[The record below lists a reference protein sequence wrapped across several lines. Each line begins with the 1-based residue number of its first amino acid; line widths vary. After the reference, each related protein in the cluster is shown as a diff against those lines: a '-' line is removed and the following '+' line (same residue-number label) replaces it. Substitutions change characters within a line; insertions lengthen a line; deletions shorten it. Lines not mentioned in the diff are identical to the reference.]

1 MSRLNLLTQPMQL
14 RHNYAIRS
22 YPMKTQHFSTNRNAA
37 TKILPRRTK
46 LKILIVVLRVLRRFV
61 FKFKGMTA
69 RKAELL
75 IDEAK
80 KSKDDK
86 AVKDL
91 IHKISSYTSKI
102 SKLNFMKKQDEAQL
116 RKLLRST
123 EDGKKSKSS
132 DGKVR
137 KHTNMEMAKVKD
149 ISMVDRGS
157 LTNAKVEKHP
167 NEDVSDEDDVLP
179 LPFNERNKNV
189 LGKHHTPLDKHVS
202 YNMERNDYEDDRAS
216 LCNEITRLTKENF
229 RLASLLSKSTAGQDD
244 AFSGLS
250 LPTSVEPVC
259 HNCEDLKQQLQS
271 KETNL
276 RRSEAKIKSLIREKN
291 RLLQD
296 LSQLNT
302 SEQKT
307 TPTSNDSALSLDFPK
322 KVSSQSKKSPT
333 RRKSST
339 VEKVLNRS
347 DAYDEEEEQKH
358 LSNQKKKNNRRKGFS
373 YFSSGY
379 RVNRYCSTCRK
390 MQKNNHAYFRKY
402 PDRKS
407 GLFGEKRKLIPE
419 TKDAYLLSM
428 FVTEE
433 YDRMLIENEKLNSK
447 CTELKREIEELQNI
461 ISLNEKVKT
470 SSDECSNCLKW
481 RTRHQKLFTIYKD
494 LVDKHKTE
502 QCRHKANYNL
512 LDSQKLKLESDIQ
525 KLKENCNMLRT
536 MNETLR
542 KDLLVAESC
551 ALQLQ
556 QLVLKR
562 GINLR
567 ESDEIL
573 VVQQAA
579 NASKPSHSA
588 AENIPDSA
596 SAGSANAKISDEL
609 SSRKEKDEE
618 IKKLQNIVIQ
628 LEKEYDKFKKTL
640 MDQEDELY
648 RMAKALESATDA
660 RKDAEKNRTSILDD
674 YLKLQ
679 SEFSALEQSKKTLEE
694 ELKEVI
700 ADKEYWRNSVL
711 ESVQQVREYESLM
724 RDKEKEFKRKLAS
737 AKFFDIDAQNVEANK
752 LLLLEK
758 ENYAK
763 EFTLLREQLQ
773 KMNTYVQELEKDRE
787 LAMKQIE
794 SLKEDLIDLR
804 KTVLQMDSE
813 KISILQKLTLKETD
827 YAELKRKLENMT
839 LELQL
844 AKSHSASAAQS
855 SGIFESNQ
863 SSELLKLY
871 NDEKE
876 KLKAESA
883 RLRELS
889 SGFAEE
895 FRSQKDIVSASMQQ
909 SHGEKRKTSDS
920 HDAEKSY
927 IPCEKIVIS
936 SFYNAFVSSEMGNN
950 SDLECVPCSSSSS
963 SSSCNE
969 SLDFE
974 KSPKKKKRKEYSEH
988 SKAVS
993 SRPLQLAV
1001 NHHKN
1006 YHKVNRF
1013 AFPEITGRRRLTC
1026 NVGGIFNHMQVSKQ
1040 VRELNV
1046 SKDNFCYKKRE
1057 RIKSHHIVHDKKQRA
1072 VDKFKKI
1079 SKIAEYAIR
1088 SITKTEEHVV
1098 ESTIL
1103 VKTQHILQSEKQTLN
1118 LYETPEYSVQSI
1130 FKRKEIIE
1138 QNVSHCS
1145 KVAASTSSNPKLSE
1159 TSSNC
1164 ADCEYVQFEDVISVE
1179 EFKTELS
1186 SALPSWFLRCRQSSL
1201 IATGDRL
1208 CSYFYRPERAPIVVD
1223 LSLKKIP
1230 KASVDETISLSQLDN
1245 GRRNGSE
1252 TAVKK
1257 FQFHFKQRPKLLKI
1271 VSNNSTND
1279 KNLSVNKNTA
1289 VGSCPEMNDY
1299 DCQRKAMIWWYAK
1312 RKNLKILLTPP
1323 GISIPDRLSHIENS
1337 LLSPMKKQSSA
1348 IPKHDDQVN
1357 ISSEQQSSSDDK
1369 QRSAEL
1375 KEFRFSRQFLIK
1387 K

>member
-14 RHNYAIRS
+14 RNNYAIRS
-22 YPMKTQHFSTNRNAA
+22 YPMKTRHFSTNRNA
-37 TKILPRRTK
+37 
-46 LKILIVVLRVLRRFV
+46 
-61 FKFKGMTA
+61 MTA

-91 IHKISSYTSKI
+91 IHKISFYTSKI

-116 RKLLRST
+116 RKLLRSI

-137 KHTNMEMAKVKD
+137 KHTNTEMAKVKD

-167 NEDVSDEDDVLP
+167 NEDVSDEDDVFP

-189 LGKHHTPLDKHVS
+189 LGKQHTPLDKHVS
-202 YNMERNDYEDDRAS
+202 YNMERNDYEDGRAS

-322 KVSSQSKKSPT
+322 KVCSQSKRSPT

-339 VEKVLNRS
+339 VEKVSNRS

-358 LSNQKKKNNRRKGFS
+358 LSKQKKKNNRRKGFS

-433 YDRMLIENEKLNSK
+433 YDRMLIENEKLNTK

-470 SSDECSNCLKW
+470 SSDECTNCLKW

-512 LDSQKLKLESDIQ
+512 LDSQKLKLENDIQ
-525 KLKENCNMLRT
+525 KLKENCSMLRT

-609 SSRKEKDEE
+609 SSRKEKSENFLNNFSQDEE

-711 ESVQQVREYESLM
+711 ESVQQVREYESIM

-737 AKFFDIDAQNVEANK
+737 AKFLDIDAQNVEANK
-752 LLLLEK
+752 IFLLEK

-909 SHGEKRKTSDS
+909 SHGEKRKT
-920 HDAEKSY
+920 

-936 SFYNAFVSSEMGNN
+936 SFYNAFVSSEMGND

-963 SSSCNE
+963 SCNE
-969 SLDFE
+969 SLDLE

-993 SRPLQLAV
+993 SRPLQLA
-1001 NHHKN
+1001 
-1006 YHKVNRF
+1006 VNRF

-1057 RIKSHHIVHDKKQRA
+1057 KIKSHHIVHDKKQRA

-1088 SITKTEEHVV
+1088 SITKTAEHVV

-1145 KVAASTSSNPKLSE
+1145 KVAASTSSNPRLSE

-1208 CSYFYRPERAPIVVD
+1208 CSYFYRPGRAPIIVD

-1230 KASVDETISLSQLDN
+1230 KAFVDEAISLSQLDN

-1271 VSNNSTND
+1271 VSNNLTND

-1299 DCQRKAMIWWYAK
+1299 DCQRKAMIWWYVK
-1312 RKNLKILLTPP
+1312 RKNLKRLLTPP

>member
-1 MSRLNLLTQPMQL
+1 MKAVVKAMYPSYHVSPKFFNTT
-14 RHNYAIRS
+14 NAITSYYAIKS
-22 YPMKTQHFSTNRNAA
+22 YPMKTRHFPTNKNAVP
-37 TKILPRRTK
+37 KILTRRTK
-46 LKILIVVLRVLRRFV
+46 PKILIVVLRVLRRFV

-80 KSKDDK
+80 KSKDEK

-137 KHTNMEMAKVKD
+137 KHTNTEMAKVKD

-167 NEDVSDEDDVLP
+167 NENVSDEDDVFP

-244 AFSGLS
+244 VFSGLS

-339 VEKVLNRS
+339 VEKVSNRS

-358 LSNQKKKNNRRKGFS
+358 LSKQKKKNNRRKGFS

-567 ESDEIL
+567 ESDDIL

-588 AENIPDSA
+588 AENIPDSE

-640 MDQEDELY
+640 VDQEDELY

-711 ESVQQVREYESLM
+711 ESVQQ
-724 RDKEKEFKRKLAS
+724 EKEFKRKLAS
-737 AKFFDIDAQNVEANK
+737 AKFLDIDAQNVEANK
-752 LLLLEK
+752 LLLVEK

-813 KISILQKLTLKETD
+813 KISLLQKLTLKETD

-844 AKSHSASAAQS
+844 AKSHSASVAQS

-909 SHGEKRKTSDS
+909 SHGEKRKT
-920 HDAEKSY
+920 
-927 IPCEKIVIS
+927 IPCEKTVIS
-936 SFYNAFVSSEMGNN
+936 SFYNAFVSSEMGSD

-963 SSSCNE
+963 SSSYNE
-969 SLDFE
+969 SLDLE

-1046 SKDNFCYKKRE
+1046 SKDNSCYRKRE
-1057 RIKSHHIVHDKKQRA
+1057 KIKSHHIVHDKKQRA

-1079 SKIAEYAIR
+1079 SRIAEYAIR

-1118 LYETPEYSVQSI
+1118 LYETPEYSIQ
-1130 FKRKEIIE
+1130 K

-1145 KVAASTSSNPKLSE
+1145 KVAASTSSDPRLSE

-1186 SALPSWFLRCRQSSL
+1186 SALPTWFLRCRQSSL

-1208 CSYFYRPERAPIVVD
+1208 CSYFYRPEKAPIVVD
-1223 LSLKKIP
+1223 LSFKKIP
-1230 KASVDETISLSQLDN
+1230 KASVDEAISLSQ
-1245 GRRNGSE
+1245 NGSE
-1252 TAVKK
+1252 TAVRK

-1271 VSNNSTND
+1271 VSKNSTND
-1279 KNLSVNKNTA
+1279 KNPSVNKNTTA
-1289 VGSCPEMNDY
+1289 GSCPEMNDY

-1357 ISSEQQSSSDDK
+1357 ISEQQSSSDDK

>member
-14 RHNYAIRS
+14 RNNYAIRS
-22 YPMKTQHFSTNRNAA
+22 YPMKTRHFSTNRNASCG
-37 TKILPRRTK
+37 
-46 LKILIVVLRVLRRFV
+46 ILIAFYKFLRRFV

-91 IHKISSYTSKI
+91 IHKISFYTSKI

-116 RKLLRST
+116 RKLLRSI

-137 KHTNMEMAKVKD
+137 KHTNTEMAKVKD

-167 NEDVSDEDDVLP
+167 NEDVSDEDDVFP

-189 LGKHHTPLDKHVS
+189 LGKQHTPLDKHVS
-202 YNMERNDYEDDRAS
+202 YNMERNDYEDGRAS

-322 KVSSQSKKSPT
+322 KVCSQSKRSPT

-339 VEKVLNRS
+339 VEKVSNRS

-358 LSNQKKKNNRRKGFS
+358 LSKQKKKNNRRKGFS

-433 YDRMLIENEKLNSK
+433 YDRMLIENEKLNTK

-470 SSDECSNCLKW
+470 SSDECTNCLKW

-512 LDSQKLKLESDIQ
+512 LDSQKLKLENDIQ
-525 KLKENCNMLRT
+525 KLKENCSMLRT

-711 ESVQQVREYESLM
+711 ESVQQ
-724 RDKEKEFKRKLAS
+724 EKEFKRKLAS
-737 AKFFDIDAQNVEANK
+737 AKFLDIDAQNVEANK
-752 LLLLEK
+752 IFLLEK

-909 SHGEKRKTSDS
+909 SHGEKRKT
-920 HDAEKSY
+920 

-936 SFYNAFVSSEMGNN
+936 SFYNAFVSSEMGND

-963 SSSCNE
+963 SCNE
-969 SLDFE
+969 SLDLE

-993 SRPLQLAV
+993 SRPLQLA
-1001 NHHKN
+1001 
-1006 YHKVNRF
+1006 VNRF

-1057 RIKSHHIVHDKKQRA
+1057 KIKSHHIVHDKKQRA

-1088 SITKTEEHVV
+1088 SITKTAEHVV

-1145 KVAASTSSNPKLSE
+1145 KVAASTSSNPRLSE

-1208 CSYFYRPERAPIVVD
+1208 CSYFYRPGRAPIIVD

-1230 KASVDETISLSQLDN
+1230 KAFVDEAISLSQLDN

-1271 VSNNSTND
+1271 VSNNLTND

-1299 DCQRKAMIWWYAK
+1299 DCQRKAMIWWYVK
-1312 RKNLKILLTPP
+1312 RKNLKRLLTPP

>member
-1 MSRLNLLTQPMQL
+1 MSRLNFLTQPMQL
-14 RHNYAIRS
+14 CHNYAIRS
-22 YPMKTQHFSTNRNAA
+22 YPMKTRHFPTNRIAA
-37 TKILPRRTK
+37 PKILPRRTK
-46 LKILIVVLRVLRRFV
+46 PKILIVLMNCDKIAVNFQ
-61 FKFKGMTA
+61 MTA

-116 RKLLRST
+116 RKLLRNI
-123 EDGKKSKSS
+123 EDGKESKSS

-137 KHTNMEMAKVKD
+137 KHTNTEMAKVKD

-167 NEDVSDEDDVLP
+167 NEDVSDEDDAFP
-179 LPFNERNKNV
+179 LQFNERNKNV

-322 KVSSQSKKSPT
+322 KVSSPSKKSPT

-339 VEKVLNRS
+339 VEKVSNRS

-358 LSNQKKKNNRRKGFS
+358 LSKQKKKNNRRKGFS

-419 TKDAYLLSM
+419 TNDAYLLSM

-588 AENIPDSA
+588 AENIPDSE

-737 AKFFDIDAQNVEANK
+737 AKFLDVDAQNVEANK
-752 LLLLEK
+752 LLLVEK

-813 KISILQKLTLKETD
+813 KISLLQKLTLKETD

-844 AKSHSASAAQS
+844 AKSHSASVAQS

-909 SHGEKRKTSDS
+909 SHGEKRKT
-920 HDAEKSY
+920 
-927 IPCEKIVIS
+927 IPCEKTVIS
-936 SFYNAFVSSEMGNN
+936 SFYNAFVSSEMGSN
-950 SDLECVPCSSSSS
+950 SDLECVPCTSSSSY
-963 SSSCNE
+963 NE
-969 SLDFE
+969 SLDLE
-974 KSPKKKKRKEYSEH
+974 KFPKKKKRKKHSEH

-1006 YHKVNRF
+1006 YPKVNRF

-1046 SKDNFCYKKRE
+1046 SKDNFCYRKRE
-1057 RIKSHHIVHDKKQRA
+1057 KIKSHHIVHDKKQRA

-1145 KVAASTSSNPKLSE
+1145 KVAASTSSDPRLSE
-1159 TSSNC
+1159 MSSNC
-1164 ADCEYVQFEDVISVE
+1164 TDCVECVQFEDVICVE

-1186 SALPSWFLRCRQSSL
+1186 SALPTWFLRCRQSSL

-1208 CSYFYRPERAPIVVD
+1208 CSYFYRPQRAPIVVD
-1223 LSLKKIP
+1223 LSFKKIP
-1230 KASVDETISLSQLDN
+1230 KVSVNEAVSLNKVDN
-1245 GRRNGSE
+1245 GRKNGSE

-1289 VGSCPEMNDY
+1289 VGSCPEMNDS

-1312 RKNLKILLTPP
+1312 RKNLKILSTPP

-1337 LLSPMKKQSSA
+1337 LLSPMKKQRYAA

-1357 ISSEQQSSSDDK
+1357 ISEQQSSSDDK

-1375 KEFRFSRQFLIK
+1375 KEFHFSRQFLIK

>member
-1 MSRLNLLTQPMQL
+1 MS
-14 RHNYAIRS
+14 
-22 YPMKTQHFSTNRNAA
+22 
-37 TKILPRRTK
+37 K
-46 LKILIVVLRVLRRFV
+46 L
-61 FKFKGMTA
+61 MTA
-69 RKAELL
+69 RKAELV
-75 IDEAK
+75 IHEAK

-123 EDGKKSKSS
+123 EDGKKSKSG
-132 DGKVR
+132 DEKVR
-137 KHTNMEMAKVKD
+137 KHINTEMAKVKD

-167 NEDVSDEDDVLP
+167 NEDVSDEDDVLS
-179 LPFNERNKNV
+179 LPFNERSKNFF
-189 LGKHHTPLDKHVS
+189 GKSHTTLDKHVA
-202 YNMERNDYEDDRAS
+202 YNIERNDYEDDRAS

-250 LPTSVEPVC
+250 LLTSVEPVC

-307 TPTSNDSALSLDFPK
+307 TPTSNDSALSLDFPQK
-322 KVSSQSKKSPT
+322 ISSQSKKSPA
-333 RRKSST
+333 RGKSFT
-339 VEKVLNRS
+339 EKASNRS
-347 DAYDEEEEQKH
+347 DAYDEAEEQKH
-358 LSNQKKKNNRRKGFS
+358 LSKQKKKNIRRKGFS

-390 MQKNNHAYFRKY
+390 MQKNNHAHFRKY
-402 PDRKS
+402 PDKKS

-419 TKDAYLLSM
+419 TKDSYLLSM

-433 YDRMLIENEKLNSK
+433 YDRMLLENEKLNSK
-447 CTELKREIEELQNI
+447 CAQLKREIEDLQNM

-481 RTRHQKLFTIYKD
+481 RNRHQRLFTIYKD

-525 KLKENCNMLRT
+525 KLKENCSMLRT

-579 NASKPSHSA
+579 NASQPSHSA
-588 AENIPDSA
+588 AENIPDSE
-596 SAGSANAKISDEL
+596 SAGSANAKISDAL

-640 MDQEDELY
+640 VDQEDELY
-648 RMAKALESATDA
+648 RMARALESATDA
-660 RKDAEKNRTSILDD
+660 RKDAEKNS
-674 YLKLQ
+674 
-679 SEFSALEQSKKTLEE
+679 LEQSKKTLEE

-737 AKFFDIDAQNVEANK
+737 AKFLDVDTQNAEANK
-752 LLLLEK
+752 LHLVEK

-763 EFTLLREQLQ
+763 EFKLLREQLQ
-773 KMNTYVQELEKDRE
+773 KMNTYVHELEKDRE

-813 KISILQKLTLKETD
+813 KINLLQKLTLKETD

-889 SGFAEE
+889 SGFVEE
-895 FRSQKDIVSASMQQ
+895 FRSQKDVVSASMQQ
-909 SHGEKRKTSDS
+909 SQGEKRKTAGIS
-920 HDAEKSY
+920 HVRRS
-927 IPCEKIVIS
+927 
-936 SFYNAFVSSEMGNN
+936 
-950 SDLECVPCSSSSS
+950 CSTMLLLAVKW
-963 SSSCNE
+963 E
-969 SLDFE
+969 AI
-974 KSPKKKKRKEYSEH
+974 KKPEEHSEH
-988 SKAVS
+988 PKAIS

-1001 NHHKN
+1001 NRHKN

-1026 NVGGIFNHMQVSKQ
+1026 NVGGIFNHMQVSKP
-1040 VRELNV
+1040 VKEFNV
-1046 SKDNFCYKKRE
+1046 SKDDSLYRKIEKT
-1057 RIKSHHIVHDKKQRA
+1057 KPHHIVHNKKQRA

-1088 SITKTEEHVV
+1088 SISKTEDHVV

-1103 VKTQHILQSEKQTLN
+1103 VKTQHILQSKNQTLN
-1118 LYETPEYSVQSI
+1118 LYETPHYSEQNI
-1130 FKRKEIIE
+1130 FKRKEIL
-1138 QNVSHCS
+1138 QHNVSHSS
-1145 KVAASTSSNPKLSE
+1145 KVAASSSSDSRLSE
-1159 TSSNC
+1159 TSSNDDREC
-1164 ADCEYVQFEDVISVE
+1164 AQFEDLISVE
-1179 EFKTELS
+1179 DFKNELS
-1186 SALPSWFLRCRQSSL
+1186 SALPTWFLRCRQSSL
-1201 IATGDRL
+1201 KATGDRL
-1208 CSYFYRPERAPIVVD
+1208 CWYFQRPERAPIVD

-1230 KASVDETISLSQLDN
+1230 KASVNETNGMLLSQLDN
-1245 GRRNGSE
+1245 SRRNGSE
-1252 TAVKK
+1252 MAVKK
-1257 FQFHFKQRPKLLKI
+1257 FQFHFKHRPKMLK
-1271 VSNNSTND
+1271 NSRSEENFLVD
-1279 KNLSVNKNTA
+1279 NTA
-1289 VGSCPEMNDY
+1289 VSSCPVMNDH
-1299 DCQRKAMIWWYAK
+1299 DCQRKMIWYAE
-1312 RKNLKILLTPP
+1312 RKNIKILSTPP
-1323 GISIPDRLSHIENS
+1323 CISIPERLSHIENS
-1337 LLSPMKKQSSA
+1337 LLSPVKVSSA
-1348 IPKHDDQVN
+1348 VQKHDDQVN
-1357 ISSEQQSSSDDK
+1357 VTEFESDQQQSSSNHK
-1369 QRSAEL
+1369 QRSTEL

>member
-1 MSRLNLLTQPMQL
+1 LNYDVTAVNFQ
-14 RHNYAIRS
+14 
-22 YPMKTQHFSTNRNAA
+22 
-37 TKILPRRTK
+37 
-46 LKILIVVLRVLRRFV
+46 
-61 FKFKGMTA
+61 MTA
-69 RKAELL
+69 RKAELV
-75 IDEAK
+75 IHEAK

-123 EDGKKSKSS
+123 EDGKKI
-132 DGKVR
+132 R
-137 KHTNMEMAKVKD
+137 KHINTEMAKVKD

-167 NEDVSDEDDVLP
+167 NEDVSDEDDVLS
-179 LPFNERNKNV
+179 LPFNERSKNFF
-189 LGKHHTPLDKHVS
+189 GKSHTTLDKHVA
-202 YNMERNDYEDDRAS
+202 YNIERNDYEDDRAS

-250 LPTSVEPVC
+250 LLTSVEPVC

-307 TPTSNDSALSLDFPK
+307 TPTSNDSALSLDFPQK
-322 KVSSQSKKSPT
+322 ISSQSKKSPA
-333 RRKSST
+333 RGKSFT
-339 VEKVLNRS
+339 EKASNRS
-347 DAYDEEEEQKH
+347 DAYDEAEEQKH
-358 LSNQKKKNNRRKGFS
+358 LSKQKKKNIRRKGFS

-390 MQKNNHAYFRKY
+390 MQKNNHAHFRKY
-402 PDRKS
+402 PDKKS

-419 TKDAYLLSM
+419 TKDSYLLSM

-433 YDRMLIENEKLNSK
+433 YDRMLLENEKLNSK
-447 CTELKREIEELQNI
+447 CAQLKREIEDLQNM

-481 RTRHQKLFTIYKD
+481 RNRHQRLFTIYKD

-525 KLKENCNMLRT
+525 KLKENCSMLRT

-579 NASKPSHSA
+579 NASQPSHSA
-588 AENIPDSA
+588 AENIPDSE
-596 SAGSANAKISDEL
+596 SAGSANAKISDAL

-640 MDQEDELY
+640 VDQEDELY
-648 RMAKALESATDA
+648 RMARALESATDA
-660 RKDAEKNRTSILDD
+660 RKDAEKNCTSILDD

-737 AKFFDIDAQNVEANK
+737 AKFLDVDTQNAEANK
-752 LLLLEK
+752 LHLVEK

-763 EFTLLREQLQ
+763 EFKLLREQLQ
-773 KMNTYVQELEKDRE
+773 KMNTYVHELEKDRE

-813 KISILQKLTLKETD
+813 KINLLQKLTLKETD

-889 SGFAEE
+889 SGFVEE
-895 FRSQKDIVSASMQQ
+895 FRSQKDVVSASMQQ
-909 SHGEKRKTSDS
+909 SQGEKRKT
-920 HDAEKSY
+920 AGKNLTFYSY
-927 IPCEKIVIS
+927 IIRFTIYCCVFDCFIVFFCFKFIPCEKIV
-936 SFYNAFVSSEMGNN
+936 FYNAFVSCEMGSD
-950 SDLECVPCSSSSS
+950 SDLECVPCSSSSY
-963 SSSCNE
+963 NE
-969 SLDFE
+969 SLDLENFAR
-974 KSPKKKKRKEYSEH
+974 KKKPEEHSEH
-988 SKAVS
+988 PKAIS

-1001 NHHKN
+1001 NRHKN

-1026 NVGGIFNHMQVSKQ
+1026 NVGGIFNHMQVSKP
-1040 VRELNV
+1040 VKEFNV
-1046 SKDNFCYKKRE
+1046 SKDDSLYRKIEKT
-1057 RIKSHHIVHDKKQRA
+1057 KPHHIVHNKKQRA

-1088 SITKTEEHVV
+1088 SISKTEDHVV

-1103 VKTQHILQSEKQTLN
+1103 VKTQHILQSKNQTLN
-1118 LYETPEYSVQSI
+1118 LYETPHYSEQNI
-1130 FKRKEIIE
+1130 FKRKEIL
-1138 QNVSHCS
+1138 QHNVSHSS
-1145 KVAASTSSNPKLSE
+1145 KVAASSSSDSRLSE
-1159 TSSNC
+1159 TSSNDDREC
-1164 ADCEYVQFEDVISVE
+1164 AQFEDLISVE
-1179 EFKTELS
+1179 DFKNELS
-1186 SALPSWFLRCRQSSL
+1186 SALPTWFLRCRQSSL
-1201 IATGDRL
+1201 KATGDRL
-1208 CSYFYRPERAPIVVD
+1208 CWYFQRPERAPIVD

-1230 KASVDETISLSQLDN
+1230 KASVNETNGMLLSQLDN
-1245 GRRNGSE
+1245 SRRNGSE
-1252 TAVKK
+1252 MAVKK
-1257 FQFHFKQRPKLLKI
+1257 FQFHFKHRPKMLK
-1271 VSNNSTND
+1271 NSRSEENFLVD
-1279 KNLSVNKNTA
+1279 NTA
-1289 VGSCPEMNDY
+1289 VSSCPVMNDH
-1299 DCQRKAMIWWYAK
+1299 DCQRKMIWYAE
-1312 RKNLKILLTPP
+1312 RKNIKILSTPP
-1323 GISIPDRLSHIENS
+1323 CISIPERLSHIENS
-1337 LLSPMKKQSSA
+1337 LLSPVKVSSA
-1348 IPKHDDQVN
+1348 VQKHDDQVN
-1357 ISSEQQSSSDDK
+1357 VTEFESDQQQSSSNHK
-1369 QRSAEL
+1369 QRSTEL

>member
-1 MSRLNLLTQPMQL
+1 MFIF
-14 RHNYAIRS
+14 YVI
-22 YPMKTQHFSTNRNAA
+22 K
-37 TKILPRRTK
+37 
-46 LKILIVVLRVLRRFV
+46 RFV
-61 FKFKGMTA
+61 FKFKLMTA
-69 RKAELL
+69 RKAELV
-75 IDEAK
+75 IHEAK
-80 KSKDDK
+80 KLKDDK
-86 AVKDL
+86 AVK
-91 IHKISSYTSKI
+91 
-102 SKLNFMKKQDEAQL
+102 
-116 RKLLRST
+116 
-123 EDGKKSKSS
+123 
-132 DGKVR
+132 VR
-137 KHTNMEMAKVKD
+137 KHINTEMAKVKD

-167 NEDVSDEDDVLP
+167 NEDVSDEDDVLS
-179 LPFNERNKNV
+179 LPFNERSKNFF
-189 LGKHHTPLDKHVS
+189 GKSHTTLDKHVA
-202 YNMERNDYEDDRAS
+202 YNIERNDYEDDRAS

-250 LPTSVEPVC
+250 LLTSVEPVC

-307 TPTSNDSALSLDFPK
+307 TPTSNDSALSLDFPQK
-322 KVSSQSKKSPT
+322 ISSQSKKSPA
-333 RRKSST
+333 RGKSFT
-339 VEKVLNRS
+339 EKASNRS
-347 DAYDEEEEQKH
+347 DAYDEAEEQKH
-358 LSNQKKKNNRRKGFS
+358 LSKQKKKNIRRKGFS

-390 MQKNNHAYFRKY
+390 MQKNNHAHFRKY
-402 PDRKS
+402 PDKKS

-419 TKDAYLLSM
+419 TKDSYLLSM

-433 YDRMLIENEKLNSK
+433 YDRMLLENEKLNSK
-447 CTELKREIEELQNI
+447 CAQLKREIEDLQNM

-481 RTRHQKLFTIYKD
+481 RNRHQRLFTIYKD

-525 KLKENCNMLRT
+525 KLKENCSMLRT

-588 AENIPDSA
+588 AENIPDSE
-596 SAGSANAKISDEL
+596 SAGSANAKISDAL

-640 MDQEDELY
+640 VDQEDELY
-648 RMAKALESATDA
+648 RMARALESATDA
-660 RKDAEKNRTSILDD
+660 RKDAEKNCTSILDD

-737 AKFFDIDAQNVEANK
+737 AKFLDVDTQNAEANK
-752 LLLLEK
+752 LHLVEK
-758 ENYAK
+758 EN
-763 EFTLLREQLQ
+763 
-773 KMNTYVQELEKDRE
+773 KMNTYVHELEKDRE

-813 KISILQKLTLKETD
+813 KINLLQKLTLKETD

-844 AKSHSASAAQS
+844 AKSHSASVAQS

-889 SGFAEE
+889 SGFVEE
-895 FRSQKDIVSASMQQ
+895 FRSQKDVVSASMQQ
-909 SHGEKRKTSDS
+909 SQGEKRKTAGSN
-920 HDAEKSY
+920 DAEKS
-927 IPCEKIVIS
+927 
-936 SFYNAFVSSEMGNN
+936 
-950 SDLECVPCSSSSS
+950 
-963 SSSCNE
+963 
-969 SLDFE
+969 
-974 KSPKKKKRKEYSEH
+974 
-988 SKAVS
+988 
-993 SRPLQLAV
+993 
-1001 NHHKN
+1001 
-1006 YHKVNRF
+1006 
-1013 AFPEITGRRRLTC
+1013 
-1026 NVGGIFNHMQVSKQ
+1026 
-1040 VRELNV
+1040 
-1046 SKDNFCYKKRE
+1046 
-1057 RIKSHHIVHDKKQRA
+1057 
-1072 VDKFKKI
+1072 
-1079 SKIAEYAIR
+1079 
-1088 SITKTEEHVV
+1088 
-1098 ESTIL
+1098 
-1103 VKTQHILQSEKQTLN
+1103 
-1118 LYETPEYSVQSI
+1118 
-1130 FKRKEIIE
+1130 
-1138 QNVSHCS
+1138 
-1145 KVAASTSSNPKLSE
+1145 
-1159 TSSNC
+1159 
-1164 ADCEYVQFEDVISVE
+1164 
-1179 EFKTELS
+1179 
-1186 SALPSWFLRCRQSSL
+1186 
-1201 IATGDRL
+1201 
-1208 CSYFYRPERAPIVVD
+1208 
-1223 LSLKKIP
+1223 
-1230 KASVDETISLSQLDN
+1230 
-1245 GRRNGSE
+1245 
-1252 TAVKK
+1252 
-1257 FQFHFKQRPKLLKI
+1257 
-1271 VSNNSTND
+1271 
-1279 KNLSVNKNTA
+1279 
-1289 VGSCPEMNDY
+1289 
-1299 DCQRKAMIWWYAK
+1299 
-1312 RKNLKILLTPP
+1312 
-1323 GISIPDRLSHIENS
+1323 
-1337 LLSPMKKQSSA
+1337 
-1348 IPKHDDQVN
+1348 
-1357 ISSEQQSSSDDK
+1357 
-1369 QRSAEL
+1369 
-1375 KEFRFSRQFLIK
+1375 
-1387 K
+1387 

>member
-1 MSRLNLLTQPMQL
+1 
-14 RHNYAIRS
+14 
-22 YPMKTQHFSTNRNAA
+22 
-37 TKILPRRTK
+37 
-46 LKILIVVLRVLRRFV
+46 
-61 FKFKGMTA
+61 MTA

-123 EDGKKSKSS
+123 EDGKKSKSG

-137 KHTNMEMAKVKD
+137 KHTNTEMAKVKD

-179 LPFNERNKNV
+179 LPFNERNKNF
-189 LGKHHTPLDKHVS
+189 LGKRHTTLDKHVA
-202 YNMERNDYEDDRAS
+202 YNIERNDYEDDRAS

-322 KVSSQSKKSPT
+322 KISSQSKKSPA
-333 RRKSST
+333 RGKSST
-339 VEKVLNRS
+339 VEKASNRS

-358 LSNQKKKNNRRKGFS
+358 LPKQKKKNIRRKGFS

-390 MQKNNHAYFRKY
+390 MQKNNHAHFRKY
-402 PDRKS
+402 PDKKS

-419 TKDAYLLSM
+419 TKDSYLLSM

-433 YDRMLIENEKLNSK
+433 YDRMLLENEKLNSK
-447 CTELKREIEELQNI
+447 CAQLKREIEDLQNI

-481 RTRHQKLFTIYKD
+481 RNRHQKLFTIYKD

-588 AENIPDSA
+588 AENIPDSE
-596 SAGSANAKISDEL
+596 SAGSANAKISDAL

-640 MDQEDELY
+640 VDQEDELY

-737 AKFFDIDAQNVEANK
+737 AKFLDIDTQNAEANK
-752 LLLLEK
+752 LLLVEK

-763 EFTLLREQLQ
+763 EFKLLREQLQ
-773 KMNTYVQELEKDRE
+773 KMNTYVHELEKDRE

-813 KISILQKLTLKETD
+813 KISLLQKLTLKETD

-844 AKSHSASAAQS
+844 AKSHSASVAQS

-889 SGFAEE
+889 TGFAEE
-895 FRSQKDIVSASMQQ
+895 F
-909 SHGEKRKTSDS
+909 
-920 HDAEKSY
+920 
-927 IPCEKIVIS
+927 IPCEKTV
-936 SFYNAFVSSEMGNN
+936 FYNAFVSCEMGSD
-950 SDLECVPCSSSSS
+950 SDLECVPCSSSSY
-963 SSSCNE
+963 NE
-969 SLDFE
+969 SLDLENF
-974 KSPKKKKRKEYSEH
+974 PKKKKNKEHSEH
-988 SKAVS
+988 PKAIS

-1001 NHHKN
+1001 NRHKN
-1006 YHKVNRF
+1006 HHKVNRF

-1026 NVGGIFNHMQVSKQ
+1026 NVGGIFNHMQVSKP
-1040 VRELNV
+1040 VRELNI
-1046 SKDNFCYKKRE
+1046 SKDNSLYRKSEK
-1057 RIKSHHIVHDKKQRA
+1057 IKPHHIIVHDKKQRA

-1088 SITKTEEHVV
+1088 SISKTEEHVV

-1103 VKTQHILQSEKQTLN
+1103 VKTQHILQSKKQTLN
-1118 LYETPEYSVQSI
+1118 LYETPHYSEQNI
-1130 FKRKEIIE
+1130 FKRKEILQ
-1138 QNVSHCS
+1138 QNVSHSS
-1145 KVAASTSSNPKLSE
+1145 KVAASLSSDPRLSDTSSNDDRE
-1159 TSSNC
+1159 C
-1164 ADCEYVQFEDVISVE
+1164 VQFEDLISVE
-1179 EFKTELS
+1179 EFKNELS

-1201 IATGDRL
+1201 KATGDRL
-1208 CSYFYRPERAPIVVD
+1208 CSYFQRSEGASIVD
-1223 LSLKKIP
+1223 LSFKKIP
-1230 KASVDETISLSQLDN
+1230 KVSVNEATGMLLSQLDN

-1252 TAVKK
+1252 IAVKK
-1257 FQFHFKQRPKLLKI
+1257 FQFHFKQRPKMLKK
-1271 VSNNSTND
+1271 NSRNEKVGSLVD
-1279 KNLSVNKNTA
+1279 NTA
-1289 VGSCPEMNDY
+1289 ASSYPEMNDHH
-1299 DCQRKAMIWWYAK
+1299 CQRKMMIWYAA
-1312 RKNLKILLTPP
+1312 RKNFKILSNPP
-1323 GISIPDRLSHIENS
+1323 GISIPERLNHIENC
-1337 LLSPMKKQSSA
+1337 LLSPVKQSSA
-1348 IPKHDDQVN
+1348 VQKHDDQVN
-1357 ISSEQQSSSDDK
+1357 ISEFDSEQQQSSSNDK
-1369 QRSAEL
+1369 QRSTEL
-1375 KEFRFSRQFLIK
+1375 KEFHFSRQFLIK